1 MGAAASLSSVEE
13 AVAARVPLNEIEAH
27 LLKKNAEL
35 ASSVDGKFPNSAT
48 AMRAGRAAHEA
59 LLAMGYDLDHVLYAN
74 STCPDEVN
82 RKGPWWDSLMGRDG
96 RGPGSKMTFNLGGLA
111 GLVAVGK
118 TGFKACA
125 SHASPEGVIF
135 VVVGPHA
142 GVSDDVGKV
151 LRANQ
156 VRSTGCCGAA
166 VGALMSKDQ
175 DIVDDPDDAQMVAVK
190 KAVKCI
196 VATDHVS
203 CVEGLYHNIWAKVCA
218 LVPGNLNNQVPVV
231 VLGGIQIN
239 TDVGLPDFFATRN
252 FALFDVN
259 ATEPVDK
266 LDVFNDKLNTLL

>member
-13 AVAARVPLNEIEAH
+13 AVAARVPLDEIEAH
-27 LLKKNAEL
+27 LLKTNATL
-35 ASSVDGKFPNSAT
+35 ASSVDGKFPKAAT

-59 LLAMGYDLDHVLYAN
+59 LLAMGYDLDQVLYAN

-125 SHASPEGVIF
+125 SHCSPGGVIF

-142 GVSDDVGKV
+142 GVSDDVGYV
-151 LRANQ
+151 LRAHQ
-156 VRSTGCCGAA
+156 KHLSSCCGA
-166 VGALMSKDQ
+166 VCGAIKCKNAEL
-175 DIVDDPDDAQMVAVK
+175 VEDPDDAQMDAVK
-190 KAVKCI
+190 KVVRCI
-196 VATDHVS
+196 KAEDHVS
-203 CVEGLYHNIWAKVCA
+203 FVEGIYQDIWAKICA
-218 LVPGNLNNQVPVV
+218 LVPGNLNGQVPVV
-231 VLGGIQIN
+231 VLGGIQVN
-239 TDVGLPDFFATRN
+239 TDVGLPDFFATRH

-259 ATEPVDK
+259 SQEPVDK
-266 LDVFNDKLNTLL
+266 TDVFFDKLNML